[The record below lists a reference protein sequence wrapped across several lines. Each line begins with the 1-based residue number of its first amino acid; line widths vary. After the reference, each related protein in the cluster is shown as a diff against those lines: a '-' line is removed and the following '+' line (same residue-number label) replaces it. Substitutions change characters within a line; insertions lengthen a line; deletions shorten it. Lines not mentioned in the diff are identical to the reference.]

1 MHTLKTKRVNQKWKF
16 FLSSFPLN
24 TNIIRVNDLY
34 NFRRYYFEPGQ
45 RCDANAG
52 GFMPWKKIKKLK
64 VHCTICSFSIIQLW
78 TSHSSFKTLAADQHI
93 IICWYFEKN
102 QSVTIKLEFSRYPN
116 VGVLAVFPSENI
128 PAHNFFVWIAIT
140 AVFWTLGTLLWKSID
155 IRPFFNSTNTNFALK
170 SLYGYAPLCE
180 GWHAFKCCCGLHRR
194 IPYPACI
201 IWELQ
206 MVSFCQSIFQDLE
219 KLPVLQTKDMLSPVI
234 HLHVLDDK

>member
-64 VHCTICSFSIIQLW
+64 VHCTIFSFSIIQLW

-140 AVFWTLGTLLWKSID
+140 AVL
-155 IRPFFNSTNTNFALK
+155 NF
-170 SLYGYAPLCE
+170 GHPLME
-180 GWHAFKCCCGLHRR
+180 VYRYSA
-194 IPYPACI
+194 
-201 IWELQ
+201 
-206 MVSFCQSIFQDLE
+206 
-219 KLPVLQTKDMLSPVI
+219 VLQFYKYKFRPEVTLRLCSSLWRMARFQ
-234 HLHVLDDK
+234 VLLRFA